1 MAKTGR
7 PSKFTKALGE
17 RICKEIAKGITLRAI
32 GRDSKFPT
40 RQTIANWLRKD
51 KDFFAQYARAKAIGI
66 DEIAEECLAIA
77 DAADETNVQASRL
90 QVDTR
95 KWYVGKA
102 APKVWGKLREVDELQ
117 GDDRSADILRLLTG
131 VEQATEG
138 GA

>member
-17 RICKEIAKGITLRAI
+17 RICKEIAKGRTLRDI
-32 GRDSKFPT
+32 GRDTSFPS

-51 KDFFAQYARAKAIGI
+51 ESFFAQYARAKAIGI
-66 DEIAEECLAIA
+66 DEIAEQCLEIA
-77 DAADETNVQASRL
+77 DTANDSNVQSARL

-102 APKVWGKLREVDELQ
+102 APKTWGKLREVDALR
-117 GDDRSADILRLLTG
+117 DDDKSADILRLLTG
-131 VEQATEG
+131 QQNATG